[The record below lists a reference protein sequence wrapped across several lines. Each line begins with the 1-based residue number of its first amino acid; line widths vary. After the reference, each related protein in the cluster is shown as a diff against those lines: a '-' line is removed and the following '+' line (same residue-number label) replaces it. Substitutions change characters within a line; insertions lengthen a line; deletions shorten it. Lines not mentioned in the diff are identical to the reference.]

1 MKRIVKEELEGE
13 GFVVLEEPLYP
24 PSRRVSWS
32 GYRPDLLA
40 YRAGRVLEELAV
52 VEAETHPNA
61 KRFARKNFA
70 SLGFQPHLFQTGSIR
85 QILAVPQGRLRSVD
99 LGLRKEWEIW
109 ILGTSGPMHKISRLG
124 GSGEEP
130 IPSASPEAVTCCG
143 RRLSLST

>member
-1 MKRIVKEELEGE
+1 VAESSKHRQMKRIVKKELEGE

-40 YRAGRVLEELAV
+40 YREGRVLEELAV

-70 SLGFQPHLFQTGSIR
+70 SLGFQPHLFRTGSIR

-109 ILGTSGPMHKISRLG
+109 ILGTSGPMYKISRLG
-124 GSGEEP
+124 AGEGP
-130 IPSASPEAVTCCG
+130 IPSAWRP
-143 RRLSLST
+143 